1 MQPSEFAKIATIM
14 FLAFVINKIQ
24 QKGRSEINRPL
35 KLLLILV
42 VMAAPLLLLMKEPDY
57 GMCAVYIMALICIL
71 FVARIDKKYIISAIL
86 IIAILVPVS
95 YNFLLP
101 KYAKTRID
109 VFLNPDLDPKGSGYN
124 IIQSKLAI
132 GAGKLTGMGL
142 INGNQTQLGYLYPK
156 TTDFIFSVIGEEMG
170 FIVAAAVIA
179 LNVILITKAIFIAK
193 TAKDNEGSYV
203 AAGIAGIFIFHLL
216 ENVGMTMGI
225 MPITGVPLLF
235 ISYGGSSLISSFI
248 CIGLLLNISGRR
260 QKTIFSR

>member
-1 MQPSEFAKIATIM
+1 M
-14 FLAFVINKIQ
+14 
-24 QKGRSEINRPL
+24 
-35 KLLLILV
+35 
-42 VMAAPLLLLMKEPDY
+42 LLLMREPDY
-57 GMCAVYIMALICIL
+57 GMCAVYAMATISIL
-71 FVARIDKKYIISAIL
+71 FVAGLDKRYIISTIL
-86 IIAILVPVS
+86 IIVIMVPVA

-132 GAGKLTGMGL
+132 GAGELTGMGL
-142 INGNQTQLGYLYPK
+142 KNGNQTQLGYLYPK

-170 FIVAAAVIA
+170 FIFAATVIVT
-179 LNVILITKAIFIAK
+179 NVILITKAIYIAK
-193 TAKDNEGSYV
+193 TAKDNEGSYI
-203 AAGIAGIFIFHLL
+203 AAGITGIFLFHLL

-235 ISYGGSSLISSFI
+235 VSYGGSSMISSFI
-248 CIGLLLNISGRR
+248 CIALLLNISGRR

>member
-1 MQPSEFAKIATIM
+1 M
-14 FLAFVINKIQ
+14 FLAFVLNKIQ
-24 QKGRSEINRPL
+24 QKGRSQINRPL

-42 VMAAPLLLLMKEPDY
+42 VLAVPLLLLMKEPDY
-57 GMCAVYIMALICIL
+57 GMCAVYTMALICIL
-71 FVARIDKKYIISAIL
+71 FVAGLDKKYIITAIL
-86 IIAILVPVS
+86 LVAIMVPVV

-109 VFLNPDLDPKGSGYN
+109 VFLNPNLDPKGSGYN

-132 GAGKLTGMGL
+132 GAGGLTGMGL
-142 INGNQTQLGYLYPK
+142 VNGNQTQLGYLYPK

-170 FIVAAAVIA
+170 FIVAAIVIVA
-179 LNVILITKAIFIAK
+179 NVILITKAIFIAK
-193 TAKDNEGSYV
+193 TAKDNEGAYI
-203 AAGIAGIFIFHLL
+203 AAGITGIFIFHLL

-248 CIGLLLNISGRR
+248 CVGLLLNISGRR